1 MATEQAIITAFFA
14 FHLSS
19 LSLTEPLE
27 TLNVHPKD
35 ETEQKCYFK
44 FDRFL
49 AQLKTL
55 LQLRVFAIDSQ
66 QVSLAG
72 LRLHSRDNE
81 MHRGGGEGRG
91 QLKPTRDDVTGPR
104 PGLAT
109 HPVLTLC

>member
-1 MATEQAIITAFFA
+1 MQPWLQPILSYRFGWSFLKLKLVNKKQNVYHKGNEDGQREIFIWIAMATEQAIITAFFA

-55 LQLRVFAIDSQ
+55 L
-66 QVSLAG
+66 
-72 LRLHSRDNE
+72 
-81 MHRGGGEGRG
+81 
-91 QLKPTRDDVTGPR
+91 
-104 PGLAT
+104 
-109 HPVLTLC
+109 